1 MLNLYP
7 KLGLRNFMAISC
19 TETLVTLNI
28 PGQTVF
34 RLAIAGGL
42 ICCCKCGLAS
52 GRSALR
58 VTLTCFPFQT

>member
-1 MLNLYP
+1 MT
-7 KLGLRNFMAISC
+7 ICC
-19 TETLVTLNI
+19 TETPGTLNI

-52 GRSALR
+52 DHSALR
-58 VTLTCFPFQT
+58 VTLTQFPFQT